1 MELNQNQ
8 EKLKEYRKRAK
19 ELVAQMTLEEKVGQT
34 LYQAP
39 AIPRLGIKAY
49 NWWNEALHGVARAGT
64 ATVFPQAIGMA
75 ATFDEDLLEQVGDA
89 VSTEARASLQKK
101 VLRLR
106 QKRQRLQVSMWL
118 FLPWQ
123 TWCGI
128 PDGEEWWNLS
138 ERIRI
143 LQAGLESVM
152 LWGYRGMMR
161 TI

>member
-75 ATFDEDLLEQVGDA
+75 ATFDEDLLFPQRREQ
-89 VSTEARASLQKK
+89 SLICSRKPMTQI
-101 VLRLR
+101 
-106 QKRQRLQVSMWL
+106 S
-118 FLPWQ
+118 
-123 TWCGI
+123 
-128 PDGEEWWNLS
+128 
-138 ERIRI
+138 IRD
-143 LQAGLESVM
+143 
-152 LWGYRGMMR
+152 
-161 TI
+161 

>member
-75 ATFDEDLLEQVGDA
+75 ATFDEDLLEQVG
-89 VSTEARASLQKK
+89 ELFPQRREQSLICSRKPMTQI
-101 VLRLR
+101 
-106 QKRQRLQVSMWL
+106 S
-118 FLPWQ
+118 
-123 TWCGI
+123 
-128 PDGEEWWNLS
+128 
-138 ERIRI
+138 IRD
-143 LQAGLESVM
+143 
-152 LWGYRGMMR
+152 
-161 TI
+161 